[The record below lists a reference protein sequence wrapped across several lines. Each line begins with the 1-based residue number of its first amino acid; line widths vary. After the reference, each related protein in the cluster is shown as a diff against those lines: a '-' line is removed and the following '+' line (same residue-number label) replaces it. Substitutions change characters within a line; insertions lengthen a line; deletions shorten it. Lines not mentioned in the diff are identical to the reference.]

1 MLKKIALFP
10 LKLVIFPNAEYALH
24 IFEER
29 YKIMIN
35 NCIENNEPFGIV
47 LSTEEKME
55 TIGCKVMVNQ
65 IVKRYDDGKL
75 DIIVKG
81 TERFHIVRTEFSEHG
96 YLIAEIHNF
105 YDILDDN
112 IDFSIYSEIKEK
124 FNNILKLTELNLSDE
139 YWSNLNRAPLK
150 SFKIGEKA
158 GLTLE
163 QRQTILSLQSENAR
177 LEVIKEHLIK
187 IDDLID
193 KKTILREL
201 IQRDGYIN

>member
-10 LKLVIFPNAEYALH
+10 LKLVIFPNAEYAIH

-35 NCIENNEPFGIV
+35 NCIDNNEPFGIV
-47 LSTEEKME
+47 LSSEEKME
-55 TIGCKVMVNQ
+55 TIGCKVTVSQ
-65 IVKRYDDGKL
+65 IIKRHEDGTL

-81 TERFHIVRTEFSEHG
+81 TERFQIINSEFSEHG
-96 YLIAEIHNF
+96 YLVAEIHNF

-112 IDFSIYSEIKEK
+112 IDFSIYTDIKEK
-124 FNNILKLTELNLSDE
+124 FNNILKLTELNLSAD

-163 QRQTILSLQSENAR
+163 QRQSILSLQSENAR
-177 LEVIKEHLIK
+177 LALIKEHLIK
-187 IDDLID
+187 IDILID
-193 KKTILREL
+193 KKTILRDL

>member
-47 LSTEEKME
+47 LSSEDKME

-65 IVKRYDDGKL
+65 VVKRYEDGKL
-75 DIIVKG
+75 DIVG
-81 TERFHIVRTEFSEHG
+81 SEFSEHG

-112 IDFSIYSEIKEK
+112 IDFSIYTDIKEK
-124 FNNILKLTELNLSDE
+124 FNNILKLTELNLSSE

-158 GLTLE
+158 GLTLK

-177 LEVIKEHLIK
+177 LELIKEHLIK
-187 IDDLID
+187 IDNLID
-193 KKTILREL
+193 KKTILRDL

>member
-47 LSTEEKME
+47 LSSEEKME

-65 IVKRYDDGKL
+65 VIKTYEDGKL

-81 TERFHIVRTEFSEHG
+81 TERFRIVGTEFSEHG

-112 IDFSIYSEIKEK
+112 IDFSIYTDIKEK
-124 FNNILKLTELNLSDE
+124 FNNILKLTELNLSSE
-139 YWSNLNRAPLK
+139 YWSSLNRAPLK

-163 QRQTILSLQSENAR
+163 QRQAILSLQSENAR
-177 LEVIKEHLIK
+177 LGLIKEHLIK

>member
-10 LKLVIFPNAEYALH
+10 LNLVIFPNAEYALH

-47 LSTEEKME
+47 LSSEEKME

-65 IVKRYDDGKL
+65 VIKTYEDGKL

-81 TERFHIVRTEFSEHG
+81 TERFRIVGTEFSEHG

-112 IDFSIYSEIKEK
+112 IDFSIYTDIKEK
-124 FNNILKLTELNLSDE
+124 FNNILKLTELNLSSE
-139 YWSNLNRAPLK
+139 YWSSLNRAPLK

-163 QRQTILSLQSENAR
+163 QRQAILSLQSENAR
-177 LEVIKEHLIK
+177 LGLIKEHLIK

>member
-47 LSTEEKME
+47 LSSEDKME

-65 IVKRYDDGKL
+65 VVKRYEDGKL

-81 TERFHIVRTEFSEHG
+81 TERFHIVGSEFSEHG

-112 IDFSIYSEIKEK
+112 IDFSIYTDIKEK
-124 FNNILKLTELNLSDE
+124 FNNILKLTELNLSSE

-158 GLTLE
+158 GLTLK

-177 LEVIKEHLIK
+177 LELIKEHLIK
-187 IDDLID
+187 IDNLID
-193 KKTILREL
+193 KKTILRDL